1 MLFTPK
7 SKSES
12 REPVGARACRACM
25 AASGIAEHPAG
36 IAEHPA
42 GTAEHPAGIAEHPAG
57 LCLLLEW
64 EQGRILELFI

>member
-1 MLFTPK
+1 
-7 SKSES
+7 
-12 REPVGARACRACM
+12 M